1 MSRSHD
7 AGQRDSHRADSAT
20 HRRRRSGHRHPAPS
34 LHSPPGTL
42 EFDPHALPA
51 SIRVIRYSPTEFMEA
66 PLEDASTLAEPLAHE
81 GVTWVGVTGLGD
93 AESLK
98 AIAAAFG
105 IHPLAMEDILDI
117 TQPAKLEPFE
127 NRVLLVLPR
136 ILDGP
141 DGLRTEQL
149 SMLVGPGLVVTFEE
163 SPGSDTLDRIRTRLR
178 EHRGRIRDL
187 GAFFLAYAILDAS
200 IDSYFP
206 ILAEIGERLDRLEDE
221 VVVAPRATQVG
232 AIREIRRELMLLRRL
247 VWPIRDLVA
256 GTIGLEHLGRPE
268 IRPYLRDAL
277 DHATRLMDLVE
288 MDRVMASELM
298 ELHLAATSNRLG
310 EINRFLTIVATIFI
324 PLGTIAGIYGMN
336 FDPQDSP
343 FNMPELY
350 WRYGY
355 PFALALMAATALAF
369 LAYFWRKGWLSQDP
383 APPRQRKA
391 ARSGR

>member
-1 MSRSHD
+1 MSRSHR
-7 AGQRDSHRADSAT
+7 AGRADSPEVDSAT
-20 HRRRRSGHRHPAPS
+20 QRRRRSGHRHPAPS
-34 LHSPPGTL
+34 LHSPPGSL

-51 SIRVIRYSPTEFMEA
+51 SIDVIRYSATGFSETRLP
-66 PLEDASTLAEPLAHE
+66 DASSLAGLPAHE
-81 GVTWVGVTGLGD
+81 GVTWVSVTGLGD
-93 AESLK
+93 SETLK
-98 AIAAAFG
+98 SIAATFG

-117 TQPAKLEPFE
+117 TQPAKMEPFE
-127 NRVLLVLPR
+127 DRVLLVLPR
-136 ILDGP
+136 IHDGP
-141 DGLRTEQL
+141 EGLHTEQL

-187 GAFFLAYAILDAS
+187 GAFFLAYAILDSS

-221 VVVAPRATQVG
+221 VVVAPRAAHVG
-232 AIREIRRELMLLRRL
+232 KIREIRRELMLLRRL

-256 GTIGLEHLGRPE
+256 GAIGLEHLGKPE

-336 FDPQDSP
+336 FNTEDSP
-343 FNMPELY
+343 FNMPELD

-355 PFALALMAATALAF
+355 PFALGVMALTALAF
-369 LAYFWRKGWLSQDP
+369 LAYFWRKGWLSKDP
-383 APPRQRKA
+383 ATPRR
-391 ARSGR
+391 RSSAGRRR